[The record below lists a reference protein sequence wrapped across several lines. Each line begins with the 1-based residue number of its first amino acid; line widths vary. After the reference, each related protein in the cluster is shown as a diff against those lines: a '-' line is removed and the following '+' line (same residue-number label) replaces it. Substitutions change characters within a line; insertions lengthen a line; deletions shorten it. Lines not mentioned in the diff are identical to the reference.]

1 MEPNIN
7 FIDKSNPYELRFD
20 IEHCD
25 VSFANSL
32 RRIMISETPTIAFD
46 TVDFENSSLK
56 VITNTGA
63 LHNEMLVHRLGMIPI
78 NISDPLMF
86 DPTDY
91 KFVLDVQNTGNTIL
105 DVTSGD
111 FRVIDNKQNRDM
123 DVNEFFPTN
132 PVTKDH
138 ILINRLK
145 PNPGGGEGEKIHI
158 EGTAQMGIGKEN
170 SRWSPC
176 SCVTYI
182 YKKDPAKFESALSH
196 HLSVKRETNP
206 ELTVEQEGDIVN
218 TFRINE
224 EERYFY
230 TDESNN
236 PNIFEFY
243 IESVGVILASK
254 ILDQSF
260 DILVK
265 KIEKFRSAFDD
276 HIRGGDSRVK
286 IMESP
291 TVMTAH
297 DIIIDEEDH
306 TLGFL
311 LQSYI
316 DILVP
321 EVKFVG
327 YNNPHPLKKNI
338 VLRISTAKNDISDIK
353 SVIHTVTKG
362 VIDICRALQKQV
374 KTEFATTSAH

>member
-7 FIDKSNPYELRFD
+7 FIDKTKPDELRFD
-20 IEHCD
+20 LENCD
-25 VSFANSL
+25 VSLANSL

-46 TVDFENSSLK
+46 TIDYEISSLK

-63 LHNEMLVHRLGMIPI
+63 LHNEMLLHRLGMIPI
-78 NISDPLMF
+78 NVSDPLMF

-91 KFVLDVQNTGNTIL
+91 KFVIEVQNTGNTIL
-105 DVTSGD
+105 DVTSKD
-111 FRVIDNKQNRDM
+111 FRVIDNKTNRDM
-123 DVNEFFPTN
+123 DVNDFFPPN

-138 ILINRLK
+138 ILITRLK

-158 EGTAQMGIGKEN
+158 EGTARIGIGKEN
-170 SRWSPC
+170 SRWAPC

-182 YKKDPAKFESALSH
+182 YKKDSAKFESALSH
-196 HLSVKRETNP
+196 HLAVQKENNP
-206 ELTVEQEGDIVN
+206 DITAEQEGDIIN

-276 HIRGGDSRVK
+276 HIRGGESSVN

-297 DIIIDEEDH
+297 DIIIDDEDH

-316 DILVP
+316 ERLIP

-362 VIDICRALQKQV
+362 VIDICRDLQKQV
-374 KTEFATTSAH
+374 KAEFAGKK